1 MISYS
6 YDYSFEENQYWGCTA
21 DNASLMSIIIKIT
34 GKYNIYYLLRAVF
47 THDTERETQILR
59 DTHTEREKHTQRHT
73 HKERLKH

>member
-6 YDYSFEENQYWGCTA
+6 YDYSFDENQYWGCTA

-47 THDTERETQILR
+47 HTCFYTLYYYWGEVFIVIKISTERKTCV
-59 DTHTEREKHTQRHT
+59 
-73 HKERLKH
+73 

>member
-1 MISYS
+1 MGETNRMISYS

-47 THDTERETQILR
+47 THVSI
-59 DTHTEREKHTQRHT
+59 HFIIGEKFYIN
-73 HKERLKH
+73 